1 MAGTTAAEL
10 VNNYDWMKQ
19 FSFLE
24 FIREVGKF
32 ITISYMMAKDSV
44 QNRLETGMSFTEFS
58 YQLLQGYDFYWLY
71 KNKNCKLQMGGSD
84 QWGNIT
90 TGTELIRRK
99 DSGEAF
105 ALTTQLI
112 KKADGTK
119 FGKSESGNIW
129 LDREKTSPYKFYQ
142 FWLNASD
149 DDAKTYLKYFTL
161 FSKNEVEAIEVKH
174 AAAPHERHL
183 QKALAKDI
191 TVRVH
196 SEDDYNSAVEAS
208 EILFK
213 GSVDDLAKLDESTFL
228 DVFDG
233 VPMFEILKREL
244 NNGIGFPSL
253 MEAWSKPNNF
263 LGLTASSSTH
273 LAAVIPGTAVAST
286 P

>member
-1 MAGTTAAEL
+1 MSGQLASGGGDWGNLLDEDTLNKNVAGIKKQLEKFLDFNAGTTAAEL

-129 LDREKTSPYKFYQ
+129 LDREKTNNELKNYLQDKFNLSSRSTVSEVIINKNNISIQILPVDYIIGPIIDIALV
-142 FWLNASD
+142 LNRHPEFSFD
-149 DDAKTYLKYFTL
+149 KVVIRDGIYEFS
-161 FSKNEVEAIEVKH
+161 FSKKSFELFEKG
-174 AAAPHERHL
+174 
-183 QKALAKDI
+183 
-191 TVRVH
+191 
-196 SEDDYNSAVEAS
+196 
-208 EILFK
+208 EIN
-213 GSVDDLAKLDESTFL
+213 
-228 DVFDG
+228 DVQ
-233 VPMFEILKREL
+233 LK
-244 NNGIGFPSL
+244 
-253 MEAWSKPNNF
+253 
-263 LGLTASSSTH
+263 
-273 LAAVIPGTAVAST
+273 
-286 P
+286 